1 MKILR
6 FKLNLCVSLIER
18 VSENIDRKSM
28 FFVYFS
34 IRFIKLNV
42 VEGVAIN
49 KFERIQGDIMYLY

>member
-1 MKILR
+1 MKMLR

-18 VSENIDRKSM
+18 VSENTDRKSM

-34 IRFIKLNV
+34 FRFMKLNV

-49 KFERIQGDIMYLY
+49 KFERSQGDIMYLY